1 MESYLDYVL
10 HLGLPVH
17 KFLCKLF
24 RRAFCYSWTT
34 PDGTF
39 RLWLCHDSCN
49 ISDLACGYRVTD
61 EVLWRINFLVFL
73 TIAIS
78 YLVGTVILNVHE
90 V

>member
-1 MESYLDYVL
+1 MGPYLDYVL

-24 RRAFCYSWTT
+24 RRAFRYPWTT

-39 RLWLCHDSCN
+39 CLWLCHDSCN
-49 ISDLACGYRVTD
+49 ISDLAGGYRVTD
-61 EVLWRINFLVFL
+61 KVLWRINFLVLL

-78 YLVGTVILNVHE
+78 YLVGTAILSAHKA
-90 V
+90 